1 MAPLSRVGLFRF
13 CLSEIPMPVLDIVTM
28 RGTMPRVEPHL
39 LSDEVAV
46 IARDCHFDHGVIS
59 PLEDDASAGI
69 ELPVVPTTLAVI
81 GSRRTITLPP
91 HGPPGSAA

>member
-59 PLEDDASAGI
+59 PLEDDASAGV
-69 ELPVVPTTLAVI
+69 ELPIVPTTLFFFF
-81 GSRRTITLPP
+81 
-91 HGPPGSAA
+91 